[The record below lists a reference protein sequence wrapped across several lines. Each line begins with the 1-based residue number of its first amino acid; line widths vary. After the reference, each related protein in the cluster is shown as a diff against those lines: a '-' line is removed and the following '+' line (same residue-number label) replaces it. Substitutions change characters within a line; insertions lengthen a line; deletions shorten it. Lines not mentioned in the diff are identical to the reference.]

1 MTCVNKQDSLH
12 VSTNIRGDK
21 TRAELLDAA
30 WDLISKQGADVSV
43 SQIAKAVGISRQ
55 TVYLHFGTRGGMLVA
70 LVRRADERF
79 EIKQQFDI
87 ALQLRNPSERVTTTL
102 RAWLEFVPKIY
113 PVAKDLIR
121 LRETDPEAA
130 AAWADR
136 MEELR
141 EWLLE
146 LMLSVQQDGA
156 LRDDLSSNEA
166 SQLFWAQTSVQVWGL
181 LKYDCGWNEEAI
193 AAHLEAMVTR
203 SLLQVD

>member
-1 MTCVNKQDSLH
+1 
-12 VSTNIRGDK
+12 
-21 TRAELLDAA
+21 
-30 WDLISKQGADVSV
+30 
-43 SQIAKAVGISRQ
+43 
-55 TVYLHFGTRGGMLVA
+55 MLVA

-79 EIKQQFDI
+79 EIKQQFDA
-87 ALQLRNPSERVTTTL
+87 ALQLRNPRERVTTTL

-136 MEELR
+136 MKELR

-156 LRDDLSSNEA
+156 LRDGLSSNEA

-193 AAHLEAMVTR
+193 AAHLEALVTQ

>member
-1 MTCVNKQDSLH
+1 M
-12 VSTNIRGDK
+12 STNIRGNK

-30 WDLISKQGADVSV
+30 WDLISQQGADVSV
-43 SQIAKAVGISRQ
+43 AKIAKAVGISRQ
-55 TVYLHFGTRGGMLVA
+55 TVYLHFGTRGGLLVA

-79 EIKQQFDI
+79 EIKQKFDA
-87 ALQLRNPSERVTTTL
+87 ALQLRNPSERVTMTL

-146 LMLSVQQDGA
+146 LMLSVQQDGT
-156 LRDDLSSNEA
+156 LTDGLSSKEA

-193 AAHLEAMVTR
+193 ATHLEEMLTQ